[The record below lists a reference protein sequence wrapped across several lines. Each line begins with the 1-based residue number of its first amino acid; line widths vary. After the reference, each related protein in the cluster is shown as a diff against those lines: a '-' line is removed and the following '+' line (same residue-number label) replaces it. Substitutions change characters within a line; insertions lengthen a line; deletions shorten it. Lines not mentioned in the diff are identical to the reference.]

1 MKLIRI
7 LLLASLLLSVSA
19 FAQFESGL
27 RDAGS
32 LGGIRLAGS
41 DDPNLRKVY
50 IVQLETPSAASFYA
64 AQVGQVAKTSAAGQP
79 RQRFDKTSSAVQGY
93 AVRLADEQD
102 RVLARAG
109 AGTELIYR
117 YQYGLNGFAAKMHPS
132 QAHKLENLPGV
143 LRVWED
149 EIRPL
154 ATNYSLDFLG
164 LFDPEK
170 GLRGAP
176 GLDGDGVVIG
186 VIDSGIAPEHPALS
200 DTREADRPR
209 LCQGDWAENS
219 LLGRWLCRRFD
230 KLEDTLQFEPPENW
244 NGTCQLGD
252 QFVAENCNNKLI
264 GARWFASGAE
274 ATGPIDDGEIRS
286 ARDVDGH
293 GTHTATTAAGNRVKA
308 SIFGSFIGRI
318 EGVAPRAR
326 VAVYKACWL
335 RPGDQRASC
344 NTSDLANAIDAAVAD
359 GVDIINYSVG
369 SSLMSVT
376 APDDLALMAA
386 TKAGVF
392 TVVAAGNEGPNP
404 GTIGSPAGAPWVLTA
419 AASSRDGKT
428 TSEAIEIK
436 TPPGLAGLYAAKEA
450 NFTPVLSERGPLEGD
465 LVLVDDG
472 EDTFEDGGAGTIS
485 DACEPLINSS
495 DVADNIALVQRGGCA
510 FDQKIANAADAGAIA
525 AIVYNIAGDPIVMN
539 GNSELSDIPAV
550 MIGQADGNL
559 ILAELDAGNLVTV
572 LLDKDLFLTEK
583 DTGNVMGSFSAR
595 GPGPSPDILKPD
607 VTAPG
612 INILAGFTPDA
623 ANAAPGENYA
633 YLTGTSMSTPHVAG
647 VAALLLQANP
657 DWSPSTVK
665 SALMTTAHQDLTGS
679 DGETA
684 AMPFDY
690 GAGHIVPNDSVDP
703 GLVYDVSADE
713 YDAYACGIA
722 SPGITTER
730 CGELNAAGYSFAGA
744 DLNQPSIA
752 IARLANERTVRRSVT
767 NVSDESATYVANI
780 VAPADISVNVVPP
793 SITVGPGQTATFDVT
808 FRSESDPQELDQPR
822 FGSLTWDDGTHSVYS
837 SLAIRPISVTAPAEE
852 TRIADPSGSLASG
865 SLSFPVEFGYT
876 GAYEARANGL
886 RLPLVINGFVDNDP
900 SKTFSFR
907 TTNGVTAHLIDVPIP
922 PADGQQA
929 YARFSLFDSETDGDD
944 DLDMYVYYCPDNI
957 NCTKIGESGEAT
969 SQEEFNILIPAG
981 GRYAVLIHGFE
992 TDQVSGGPGA
1002 NYRLLAW
1009 SFGLDDDLDNMAA
1022 SGPTSV
1028 IAGSAE
1034 NVITVNWTGLAP
1046 DTIYLGGVSHYTP
1059 RGLSAITVI
1068 RIGN

>member
-1 MKLIRI
+1 MKLIR
-7 LLLASLLLSVSA
+7 LLLLVTVLLSVSA
-19 FAQFESGL
+19 FAQFETSL

-50 IVQLETPSAASFYA
+50 IVQLKTPSAADFHA
-64 AQVGQVAKTSAAGQP
+64 VRFGQVAKTGAPNQP
-79 RQRFDKTSSAVQGY
+79 RVRFDKTSSAIQGY
-93 AVRLADEQD
+93 AAHLATEQD
-102 RVLARAG
+102 KVLASAG

-117 YQYGLNGFAAKMHPS
+117 YQYGLNGFAARMHPS
-132 QAHKLENLPGV
+132 QAHKLENLPDV

-170 GLRGAP
+170 GLRGTP
-176 GLDGDGVVIG
+176 GLDGDGIVIG
-186 VIDSGIAPEHPALS
+186 VIDSGIAPEHPSLA

-209 LCQGDWAENS
+209 LCQGSWAENS

-230 KLEDTLQFEPPENW
+230 KLEDTLQFDPPENW
-244 NGTCQLGD
+244 NGTCQLGE
-252 QFVAENCNNKLI
+252 QFTAEACNNKLI
-264 GARWFASGAE
+264 GARWFVSGAE
-274 ATGPIDDGEIRS
+274 ATGPIDEGEIRS

-293 GTHTATTAAGNRVKA
+293 GTHTTTTAAGNRVKA

-369 SSLMSVT
+369 SSLVSVT

-392 TVVAAGNEGPNP
+392 TVVAAGNEGPNL
-404 GTIGSPAGAPWVLTA
+404 GTIGSPAGGPWVLTA

-428 TSEAIEIK
+428 TLEALEIK
-436 TPPGLAGLYAAKEA
+436 TPPGIAGKYAIKEA
-450 NFTPVLSERGPLEGD
+450 NFTPALSERGPLNGD
-465 LVLVDDG
+465 LVLADDG
-472 EDTFEDGGAGTIS
+472 EDILADGGAGTLS

-495 DVADNIALVQRGGCA
+495 DVADNVALIQRGSCS
-510 FDQKIANAADAGAIA
+510 FDVKITNAADAGAIA

-539 GNSELSDIPAV
+539 GDSGLSDIPAV

-559 ILAELDAGNLVTV
+559 ILAEFDAGNLVTV

-623 ANAAPGENYA
+623 ANAAPGENFA

-647 VAALLLQANP
+647 VGALLLQAHP
-657 DWSPSTVK
+657 DWSPSAIK

-679 DGETA
+679 DGATA
-684 AMPFDY
+684 ALPFDY

-703 GLVYDVSADE
+703 GLVYDVTADE
-713 YDAYACGIA
+713 YDAFACGIA
-722 SPGITTER
+722 SPGVTEER
-730 CGELNAAGYSFAGA
+730 CNELSAMGHSFAGA

-752 IARLANERTVRRSVT
+752 IERLANERTVSRRVT
-767 NVSDESATYVANI
+767 SVSDESATYVANV
-780 VAPADISVNVVPP
+780 VAPAGIGVTVVPA
-793 SITVGPGQTATFDVT
+793 SITVGPGQTATFDLT
-808 FRSESDPQELDQPR
+808 FSFESGPLDLWR

-837 SLAIRPISVTAPAEE
+837 TIAIRPISVTAPAEV
-852 TRIADPSGSLASG
+852 TAFGADG

-876 GAYEARANGL
+876 GAYNAGVHGL
-886 RLPLVINGFVDNDP
+886 RLPLILNGFVDNDP
-900 SKTFSFR
+900 TKTFSFR
-907 TTNGVTAHLIDVPIP
+907 TNNGVTAHLIDVPVE
-922 PADGQQA
+922 QA
-929 YARFSLFDSETDGDD
+929 YLRFALFDTLTDGDD

-957 NCTKIGESGEAT
+957 NCTKIGDSGEAT
-969 SQEEFNILIPAG
+969 SQEEFNVLLPAA

-992 TDQVSGGPGA
+992 TDQLSGGIGA
-1002 NYRLLAW
+1002 NYTLLGW
-1009 SFGLDDDLDNMAA
+1009 SFGLFDDQGNMTT
-1022 SGPTSV
+1022 SGPAFV
-1028 IAGSAE
+1028 NAGTTE
-1034 NVITVNWTGLAP
+1034 NIVVNWTGLLP
-1046 DTIYLGGVSHYTP
+1046 DTIYLGGVSHNTP
-1059 RGLSAITVI
+1059 QGLSAITVI

>member
-1 MKLIRI
+1 MKLIR
-7 LLLASLLLSVSA
+7 LLLLVTVLLSVSA
-19 FAQFESGL
+19 FAQFETSL

-32 LGGIRLAGS
+32 LGAIRLAGS

-50 IVQLETPSAASFYA
+50 IVQLNMPSAASFHA
-64 AQVGQVAKTSAAGQP
+64 TQFGQVAKTTAIGQP
-79 RQRFDKTSSAVQGY
+79 RARFDKASSAIQSY
-93 AVRLADEQD
+93 TARLVDEQD
-102 RVLARAG
+102 KVLARAG
-109 AGTELIYR
+109 ASTELIYR
-117 YQYGLNGFAAKMHPS
+117 YQYGLNGFAARMHPS
-132 QAHKLENLPGV
+132 QAHKLENLPDV

-170 GLRGAP
+170 GLRGTP
-176 GLDGDGVVIG
+176 GLDGDGIVIG
-186 VIDSGIAPEHPALS
+186 VIDSGIAPEHPSLA
-200 DTREADRPR
+200 DTREADRPQ

-230 KLEDTLQFEPPENW
+230 KREDTLLFEPPENW
-244 NGTCQLGD
+244 NGTCQIGD
-252 QFVAENCNNKLI
+252 QFVAEACNNKLI
-264 GARWFASGAE
+264 GARWFVSGAD
-274 ATGPIDDGEIRS
+274 ATGPIDEGEIRS

-326 VAVYKACWL
+326 IAVYKACWL

-369 SSLMSVT
+369 SSLVSVT

-392 TVVAAGNEGPNP
+392 TVVAAGNEGPNF
-404 GTIGSPAGAPWVLTA
+404 GTIGSPAGGPWVLTA

-428 TSEAIEIK
+428 TLEALEIK
-436 TPPGLAGLYAAKEA
+436 TPPGLSGLYAAKEA
-450 NFTPVLSERGPLEGD
+450 NFTPGLSARGPLEGD

-472 EDTFEDGGAGTIS
+472 EDIFEDGGAGTLS

-495 DVADNIALVQRGGCA
+495 DISDNIALIQRGGCA

-539 GNSELSDIPAV
+539 GVSGLSDIPAV

-559 ILAELDAGNLVTV
+559 ILAEIDSGNLVSV
-572 LLDKDLFLTEK
+572 LLDKDLFLTENE
-583 DTGNVMGSFSAR
+583 TGNVMGSFSAR

-647 VAALLLQANP
+647 VGALLLQTHP
-657 DWSPSTVK
+657 DWSPSAIK
-665 SALMTTAHQDLTGS
+665 SALMTTAHQALTGS
-679 DGETA
+679 DGATA
-684 AMPFDY
+684 ALPFDY

-703 GLVYDVSADE
+703 GLVYDVTANE
-713 YDAYACGIA
+713 YDAFACGIA
-722 SPGITTER
+722 SPGITEER
-730 CGELNAAGYSFAGA
+730 CNELSALGHSFAGA

-752 IARLANERTVRRSVT
+752 IERLANERTVSRSVT
-767 NVSDESATYVANI
+767 NVSDESATYVANV
-780 VAPADISVNVVPP
+780 VAPAGIGVTVVPA
-793 SITVGPGQTATFDVT
+793 SITVGPGQTATFDVA
-808 FRSESDPQELDQPR
+808 FRFESEPLDEWR

-837 SLAIRPISVTAPAEE
+837 TLAIRPISVTAPAEVTKFTE
-852 TRIADPSGSLASG
+852 EPGSLAGG
-865 SLSFPVEFGYT
+865 SLRFPVEFGYT
-876 GAYEARANGL
+876 GTYEARVHGL
-886 RLPLVINGFVDNDP
+886 RLPLILNGFVDNDP
-900 SKTFSFR
+900 TKTFSFR
-907 TTNGVTAHLIDVPIP
+907 MTNGVTAHLIDVPVE
-922 PADGQQA
+922 QA
-929 YARFSLFDSETDGDD
+929 YARFALFDSLTDGDD

-957 NCTKIGESGEAT
+957 NCTKIGDSGEAT
-969 SQEEFNILIPAG
+969 SQEEFNILLPAA

-992 TDQVSGGPGA
+992 TDQFSGGPGA
-1002 NYRLLAW
+1002 NYTLLSWA
-1009 SFGLDDDLDNMAA
+1009 FGLDDDQGNMTAI
-1022 SGPTSV
+1022 GPTSV
-1028 IAGSAE
+1028 IAGSRE
-1034 NVITVNWTGLAP
+1034 DVTVNWTGLQS
-1046 DTIYLGGVSHYTP
+1046 DTIYLGGVSHNTP
-1059 RGLSAITVI
+1059 GLSAITVI